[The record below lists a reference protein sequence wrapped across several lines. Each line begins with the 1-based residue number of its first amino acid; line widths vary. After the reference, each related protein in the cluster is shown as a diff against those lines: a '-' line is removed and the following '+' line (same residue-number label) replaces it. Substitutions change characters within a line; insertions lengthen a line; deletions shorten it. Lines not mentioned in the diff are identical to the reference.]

1 MGLFDKMLD
10 NINMDN
16 LQGMIPQK
24 REIADYKIIRHEL
37 IKEFNNEAKELID
50 QGYEPIG
57 ILIVKDSPI
66 YIKEFIKYKP
76 ITKDNE

>member
-1 MGLFDKMLD
+1 MSLFDKMIGDL
-10 NINMDN
+10 NLDN
-16 LQGMIPQK
+16 LQGMMPQK
-24 REIADYKIIRHEL
+24 REIADYIIIRHES

-57 ILIVKDSPI
+57 MLIVKDSPL

-76 ITKDNE
+76 IKESK